1 MLKKNLNRKI
11 LADKIYQNIGF
22 AKVISRNLVD
32 DIFDIIISN
41 IKRNKKIKI
50 TSFGTFI
57 KKRKKERMGRNPK
70 TKEKKMI
77 SERNVV
83 TFKASKSFKKIINFK

>member
-1 MLKKNLNRKI
+1 MLKKNINRKN

-41 IKRNKKIKI
+41 IKSNKKIKI

-57 KKRKKERMGRNPK
+57 KKKKKRKNGKKSKNQRKEND
-70 TKEKKMI
+70 I
-77 SERNVV
+77 
-83 TFKASKSFKKIINFK
+83 